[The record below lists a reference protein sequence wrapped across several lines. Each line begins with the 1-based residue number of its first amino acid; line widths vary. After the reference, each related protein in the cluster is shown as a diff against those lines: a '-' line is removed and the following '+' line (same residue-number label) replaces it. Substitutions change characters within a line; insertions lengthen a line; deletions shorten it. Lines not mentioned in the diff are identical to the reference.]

1 MFGGDNNFVGNQ
13 VGRVESHTEL
23 ANHRNISTSL
33 EGLHEGLCSG
43 LGDGSQVVD
52 KISLKKSKQISQ
64 NRIWSTNDVTKR
76 ALYLVHLIE
85 KQYESRIFTTKFLFI
100 YFKHF
105 LQGKV
110 FLAF

>member
-33 EGLHEGLCSG
+33 EGLHEGLCAG

-52 KISLKKSKQISQ
+52 QVSLGHADTGVLDGQGLGLPVGGDLDEEFLCRLQFGSIGKG
-64 NRIWSTNDVTKR
+64 
-76 ALYLVHLIE
+76 LI
-85 KQYESRIFTTKFLFI
+85 TDFI
-100 YFKHF
+100 QSICNCEVNS
-105 LQGKV
+105 L
-110 FLAF
+110 